1 MTAQQN
7 QCGAG
12 LKLGTAVAA
21 FPLQLGGQVAL
32 LHRSAQAL
40 TAAELSSL
48 LHIFNIQ
55 LGLGL
60 AFVIAVIQLVVVC
73 VAGVLVE
80 LDDLKVF
87 PLGGDLGPI
96 LVSAV
101 VSGQTGLVSGR
112 YPVQSTE
119 ILGGSDLLHE
129 GLCTSGNQVLRQVAR
144 NLEVELYMIGQAVE
158 VILDGQV
165 LTEVQVLLQ
174 LVAVSIELTVEVLE
188 NEPVEVKQLLGPAR
202 PRVPSSRCSNS

>member
-1 MTAQQN
+1 MGYVGLVLDVVPLHAVHLEQVVEVVHIALVLGVVGIPNLSKERIGLCNVVVIPLLLGDEALGAPVTTQQD

-12 LKLGTAVAA
+12 LELGTAVAA
-21 FPLQLGGQVAL
+21 FPLQLGGQITL

-60 AFVIAVIQLVVVC
+60 AFVIAVIQLVVFC

-80 LDDLKVF
+80 LDDLNVF

-96 LVSAV
+96 LVGAV
-101 VSGQTGLVSGR
+101 VSGQTGLVLGR
-112 YPVQSTE
+112 YPV
-119 ILGGSDLLHE
+119 
-129 GLCTSGNQVLRQVAR
+129 
-144 NLEVELYMIGQAVE
+144 
-158 VILDGQV
+158 
-165 LTEVQVLLQ
+165 
-174 LVAVSIELTVEVLE
+174 
-188 NEPVEVKQLLGPAR
+188 
-202 PRVPSSRCSNS
+202 